1 MPAYIEIETDEIVK
15 VTQEAVLV
23 RIDKKE
29 GAIWV
34 PKSQIYDG
42 VDFGYSCEGEEGLV
56 LEVQEWWA
64 IKEDLV

>member
-15 VTQEAVLV
+15 VTAEAVLV
-23 RIDKKE
+23 RIDKE
-29 GAIWV
+29 EVWV

>member
-1 MPAYIEIETDEIVK
+1 VK

>member
-23 RIDKKE
+23 RIDKE
-29 GAIWV
+29 EVWV
-34 PKSQIYDG
+34 PKSQIHDG

-64 IKEDLV
+64 IQEELI